1 MKATVL
7 VRSALVLAMCTAL
20 PALAQLP
27 EEGVAG
33 PEAIQAR
40 AYEMMHEVDLTGG
53 FLPLDPFTKGLY
65 VGGSYTAHFSD
76 FVAWEVARGGYSFS
90 LNTQLRDQLERD
102 FGYLPTAFD
111 SPQIYAGT
119 ALLLKPLY
127 GKLSVANTW
136 LVHAELFFSIGG
148 SFFKFSAATDFRIG
162 PTLGVHARIYL
173 NQVLSV
179 RIGLDDHVVLS
190 LRDAK
195 PSNIMTMSLS
205 LGINIGASE

>member
-1 MKATVL
+1 MKTSLSV
-7 VRSALVLAMCTAL
+7 VLA
-20 PALAQLP
+20 ALAICAAPAFAQGTDEP
-27 EEGVAG
+27 HG
-33 PEAIQAR
+33 PEAIQQR
-40 AYEMMHEVDLTGG
+40 AYEMMHEIDLTGG

-76 FVAWEVARGGYSFS
+76 SLAWEVARGGYSFPVS
-90 LNTQLRDQLERD
+90 TALRQQLERD

-111 SPQIYAGT
+111 APQIYAGT

-127 GKLSVANTW
+127 GKLSVANTY
-136 LVHAELFFSIGG
+136 LVHAEVFFSVGG
-148 SFFKFSAATDFRIG
+148 SFFKFSAPTDFRIG
-162 PTLGVHARIYL
+162 PTLGAHTRIYL

-179 RIGLDDHVVLS
+179 RIGLDDHVVFS

-195 PSNIMTMSLS
+195 LSNIMTLSLS